1 MDKNSG
7 MAKMDK
13 TVKWSQID
21 KKTVEWLEMVKNSRM
36 ATNGQKQ
43 WNGQIWTKKQNSQE
57 WTKTSEWPN
66 MDKKV
71 ERPEMDKNSR
81 MAKNGQNIRIGNS
94 QHRYMFQYEW
104 GGGKGNRIYLI
115 CVANVTKLWFCPIQI
130 VLMHLM
136 QSGDRD
142 NVKLLDSGNQR
153 QGGGKECNHNLKK
166 NNFVFTLQYAS

>member
-57 WTKTSEWPN
+57 WTNTSEWPN
-66 MDKKV
+66 MEKKQ
-71 ERPEMDKNSR
+71 K
-81 MAKNGQNIRIGNS
+81 GQ
-94 QHRYMFQYEW
+94 
-104 GGGKGNRIYLI
+104 K
-115 CVANVTKLWFCPIQI
+115 
-130 VLMHLM
+130 
-136 QSGDRD
+136 
-142 NVKLLDSGNQR
+142 
-153 QGGGKECNHNLKK
+153 
-166 NNFVFTLQYAS
+166 

>member
-1 MDKNSG
+1 MAGNGQKQWDGKNGQNS
-7 MAKMDK
+7 KMV
-13 TVKWSQID
+13 TNRQ
-21 KKTVEWLEMVKNSRM
+21 KNSRM
-36 ATNGQKQ
+36 ARNGQKQ
-43 WNGQIWTKKQNSQE
+43 QNGHK
-57 WTKTSEWPN
+57 WTKTVEWPN

-71 ERPEMDKNSR
+71 EQPGMDKHIRMAKYGKKVERPEMNKNSR

-115 CVANVTKLWFCPIQI
+115 CVANVTKIWFCPIQI

-153 QGGGKECNHNLKK
+153 QGGGERM
-166 NNFVFTLQYAS
+166 